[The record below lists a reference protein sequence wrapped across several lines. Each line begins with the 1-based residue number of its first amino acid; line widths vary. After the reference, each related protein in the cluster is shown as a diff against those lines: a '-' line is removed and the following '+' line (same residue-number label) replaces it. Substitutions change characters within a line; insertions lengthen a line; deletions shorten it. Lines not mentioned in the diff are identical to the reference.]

1 MEEERQDRSNVAAEG
16 SRTMQGDQ
24 AAQGISDRE
33 GSMEIRRNAIVPL
46 GYGKYFRSDKIV
58 GLEPIEKE
66 RGPARRT
73 YVFVEGRSEPV
84 VASRTEGAILKDLV
98 VSSQEV
104 EVSMLKDFVERLQ
117 HDLEKVGPIMRRS
130 IREETGL
137 DIDTIIERGR
147 RVLAPEDEG
156 PLAQDALF

>member
-1 MEEERQDRSNVAAEG
+1 
-16 SRTMQGDQ
+16 
-24 AAQGISDRE
+24 
-33 GSMEIRRNAIVPL
+33 MEIRRNAIVPL

-73 YVFVEGRSEPV
+73 YVFVEGRPQPL

-117 HDLEKVGPIMRRS
+117 HELEKVGPIMRRS
-130 IREETGL
+130 IKDEAGL
-137 DIDTIIERGR
+137 DIDAIIERGR
-147 RVLAPEDEG
+147 RVLVPEDDD
-156 PLAQDALF
+156 PSSQDALF